1 MKKRIFIISLC
12 LTACIYLAGCS
23 DVKEIN
29 DTALLT
35 EETAAVTEVSETEEP
50 AETAE
55 EKAETAALQD
65 RVASAEDMA
74 APAELDDE
82 GLEVF
87 TADDIADG
95 TYEITVDSSSS
106 MFNITSCTL
115 TVEDGK
121 MNAVMTMSGKG
132 YLYVFMGTGEEAVN
146 ADSAEYISFVE
157 NENGEHTFTVP
168 VEALNK
174 AADCTAFS
182 KKKEKWYDR
191 KILFRADSLPL
202 SAFSD
207 SAFATAESLGL
218 SDGIYTA
225 DVKLEGGSGRAS
237 VSSPAEIR
245 IENGKASAV
254 IEWSSSNYD
263 YMTVGDEK
271 YFPVNEEGN
280 SVFEIPV
287 SAFDIA
293 VPVKADTTAMS
304 TPHEIEYTLFF
315 SSDSITEK

>member
-1 MKKRIFIISLC
+1 MFF
-12 LTACIYLAGCS
+12 AGCS
-23 DVKEIN
+23 DVKEN
-29 DTALLT
+29 TETNNTA
-35 EETAAVTEVSETEEP
+35 EETTTAAETTVPETEEP

-55 EKAETAALQD
+55 ETSSAQD
-65 RVASAEDMA
+65 KVASSEDMA
-74 APAELDDE
+74 APAELNDE
-82 GLEVF
+82 GLEPF
-87 TADDIADG
+87 NAADLNEGTYDIA
-95 TYEITVDSSSS
+95 VDSSSS
-106 MFNITSCTL
+106 MFNITSCIL

-121 MNAVMTMSGKG
+121 MNAVMTMGGKG
-132 YLYVFMGTGEEAVN
+132 YLYVFMGTGEDAVN
-146 ADSAEYISFVE
+146 ADESEYIPFKE

-168 VEALNK
+168 VESLNK
-174 AADCTAFS
+174 ALDCTAFS

-202 SAFSD
+202 SALGSNAFS
-207 SAFATAESLGL
+207 TAESLGL
-218 SDGIYTA
+218 ADGNYTA

-237 VSSPAEIR
+237 VKSPADITVAD
-245 IENGKASAV
+245 GKATAV

-263 YMTVGDEK
+263 YMIVGEDK
-271 YFPVNEEGN
+271 YLPVNTEGN

-315 SSDSITEK
+315 SSDSVTEK